1 MSYSF
6 SFVPNNVYGA
16 QDINEITKRLVT
28 SGVED
33 AFENGVPYNFGH
45 INTISK
51 TISTMGVIPENNLS
65 LKVIDNGKADD
76 EYSLTISEGTA
87 FFDDGSTITIYDG
100 GETLTYTRGQKN
112 YVYLHRD
119 LNLNKNM
126 PKVTT
131 SEPEGDFVP
140 LAEISENGV
149 FTDTRVFAKGKLPGY
164 MSDYNNSK
172 NIVADIV
179 DGKMEIDLGG
189 DNYSLLLVNIYYE
202 GVTKFTDA
210 PMCSLLIVNGKL
222 MYSVALSGSECYRNF
237 DLSLFVVN
245 WSTSSSYPAVH
256 GALTLD
262 GSKLNITL
270 DKQKNY
276 TVNIYTA

>member
-1 MSYSF
+1 MSYSY

-16 QDINEITKRLVT
+16 DALNEITKRLVT

-33 AFENGVPYNFGH
+33 SFENGVPYNFGH

-51 TISTMGVIPENNLS
+51 NISTMGVIPENNSS
-65 LKVIDNGKADD
+65 LKVTNNGKVGD
-76 EYSLTISEGTA
+76 EYTITIADGTA
-87 FFDDGSTITIYDG
+87 FFEDGSTITIYDG
-100 GETLTYTRGQKN
+100 GETLPYTYGQKN
-112 YVYLHRD
+112 YVYVVRD

-126 PKVTT
+126 PKVTLT
-131 SEPEGDFVP
+131 EPEGDFVP
-140 LAEISENGV
+140 LAEISETGV
-149 FTDTRVFAKGKLPGY
+149 VTDTRTFAVGKLPGY

-172 NIVADIV
+172 NIVADII

-210 PMCSLLIVNGKL
+210 PLCSLLIVNGKL

-245 WSTSSSYPAVH
+245 WSTSSSYPSVH

-276 TVNIYTA
+276 AVNIYAA

>member
-1 MSYSF
+1 MSYSY

-28 SGVED
+28 KGVED

-51 TISTMGVIPENNLS
+51 NISTMGVIPENNLS

-140 LAEISENGV
+140 LAEISESGV

-172 NIVADIV
+172 NIVTQII
-179 DGKMEIDLGG
+179 DGKMELDLGG
-189 DNYSLLLVNIYYE
+189 DNYGFLLIDIYYPE
-202 GVTKFTDA
+202 TTNFTYA
-210 PMCSLLIVNGKL
+210 PICSLVLVNGKL
-222 MYSVALSGSECYRNF
+222 MYSVAISGSEVRRN
-237 DLSLFVVN
+237 DNLSLFTVD
-245 WSTSSSYPAVH
+245 WSTSGSYSAVN
-256 GALTLD
+256 GSLTLN
-262 GSKLNITL
+262 GSQINIQL
-270 DKQKNY
+270 YKEKNY
-276 TVNIYTA
+276 NVNIYAA